1 MSSFDQYSCILSVHV
16 EHEYY
21 GDSLIPVELIPEDQT
36 AMYLRKYDIQ
46 VKRMNNSW
54 NLYSSTRTSEF
65 FKEDNEFLSFAI
77 KPLNNTFYFVS
88 EQVSSTDQGC
98 KVVEEAVGI
107 PRRIDIAVERKEVTV
122 SISSLSKYFE
132 YIVFPTKNSL
142 SKDFTLI
149 DARRMV
155 EFDSPQIILWENGEK
170 VLQFLSK
177 DKVKLTEKS
186 AFNLRMIEK
195 SKFGERVVLSNVL
208 RPRPQ
213 SASIYNPQKAI
224 TAYYTV

>member
-88 EQVSSTDQGC
+88 AQVSSTDQGC

-132 YIVFPTKNSL
+132 Y
-142 SKDFTLI
+142 
-149 DARRMV
+149 
-155 EFDSPQIILWENGEK
+155 
-170 VLQFLSK
+170 
-177 DKVKLTEKS
+177 
-186 AFNLRMIEK
+186 
-195 SKFGERVVLSNVL
+195 
-208 RPRPQ
+208 
-213 SASIYNPQKAI
+213 
-224 TAYYTV
+224 